1 MVTMAKRPETDVGTS
16 PVMKGPTPCLHSREL
31 FCGHREVCIE
41 HAGRQYRLRIT
52 RQNKLIL
59 TK

>member
-1 MVTMAKRPETDVGTS
+1 MKKHSETGVPKPSARTDT
-16 PVMKGPTPCLHSREL
+16 TPCFHSHEL
-31 FCGHREVCIE
+31 FCGRREVCIE
-41 HAGRQYRLRIT
+41 HAGQMYRLRIT

>member
-1 MVTMAKRPETDVGTS
+1 MKKNKKIEGQAMTGQAKKRIPINSEMLFKDD
-16 PVMKGPTPCLHSREL
+16 KEL
-31 FCGHREVCIE
+31 LIE
-41 HAGRQYRLRIT
+41 HEGQQYRLRIT

>member
-1 MVTMAKRPETDVGTS
+1 MKKCLETGVGKPPAKAQA
-16 PVMKGPTPCLHSREL
+16 TPCFHSREL

-41 HAGRQYRLRIT
+41 HAGQQYRLRIT